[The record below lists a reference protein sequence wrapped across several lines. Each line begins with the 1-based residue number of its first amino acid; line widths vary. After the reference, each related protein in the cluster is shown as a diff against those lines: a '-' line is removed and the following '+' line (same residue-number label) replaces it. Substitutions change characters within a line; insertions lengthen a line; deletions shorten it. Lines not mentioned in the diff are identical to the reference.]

1 MERIWAPWRITYLTN
16 STPADTCIFCT
27 AVHSDDIRHN
37 LVLIKRSTCM
47 IMLNRYPYAGGHLM
61 VIPFRHTASLNDLN
75 DSELLDLMSTVRIAQ
90 NCIHLA
96 MKPDGYNIGMN
107 CGSTAG
113 AGIADHLHIH
123 IVPRWNGDTGFISV
137 VGDTRVIPEDLD
149 TTYVR
154 LSQALQDL
162 AT

>member
-1 MERIWAPWRITYLTN
+1 MERIWAPWRMTYL
-16 STPADTCIFCT
+16 ADNTRAGSCIFCE
-27 AVHSDDIRHN
+27 AAHDDDNRHN
-37 LVLIKRSTCM
+37 LVLTKSSTSM
-47 IMLNRYPYAGGHLM
+47 IMMNRYPYAGGHLM
-61 VIPFRHTASLNDLN
+61 VIPYRHTASLNDLN
-75 DSELLDLMSTVRIAQ
+75 DGELLDLMITVRTAQ
-90 NCIHLA
+90 NCIHVAL
-96 MKPDGYNIGMN
+96 KPNGFNIGMN

-154 LSQALQDL
+154 LSQALKDL
-162 AT
+162 VT